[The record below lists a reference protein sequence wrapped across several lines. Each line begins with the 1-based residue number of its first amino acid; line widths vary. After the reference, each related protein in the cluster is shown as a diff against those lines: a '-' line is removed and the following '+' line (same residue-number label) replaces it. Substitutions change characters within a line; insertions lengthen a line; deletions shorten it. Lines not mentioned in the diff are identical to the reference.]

1 MFYRLK
7 KMRDGVSRGEV
18 LPTTLQFPFD
28 NAAIEVV
35 SSFEGQD
42 SDTQA
47 RVCKY
52 LKPSSDQAPMIL
64 TPILSSDFVHM
75 SIGSVAMGLPV

>member
-1 MFYRLK
+1 
-7 KMRDGVSRGEV
+7 MRDGVSRGEV

-35 SSFEGQD
+35 SSFEGQN

-47 RVCKY
+47 RVCQY
-52 LKPSSDQAPMIL
+52 LKTSSDQAPMIL

-75 SIGSVAMGLPV
+75 SIGSVAMGLPA